1 VVFSEYKETTSYIT
15 NALKEAGRT
24 DVLEVHAGNRDKL
37 KETIK
42 LNFDANIPREDYLSD
57 FNIIICTEVLA
68 EGVNLHRSN
77 VIVNYDTPWNSTKL
91 MQRIGRVN
99 RIGSVAPYIHIF
111 NFYPTAKVNSDI
123 ELEKKA
129 IMKLQAFH
137 SALGEDSEIYS
148 PDEEIQSFGLFEK
161 DVDEEKDERL
171 AYLMELRKF
180 KDENPEEFRRIRNL
194 PLKARVG
201 RKDRTKKASTI
212 CFVRNHRRDAFYWV
226 KGNGEIE
233 EMGFVEVAK
242 EFRADK
248 PELGIVLHDK
258 HHEQVALAVDD
269 FNEKLKEEMS
279 RSLVVDTTQG
289 PNEKRALSYL
299 DGFLRLPFISDIEK
313 ESIKAAK
320 QAVKIAKFQK
330 LQREINAL
338 KRNAKK
344 DKIKPVELL
353 DAVIRIINKYP
364 IEANESNS
372 ASPIV
377 SVKSFE
383 KMKPEIII
391 SESYSYN
398 K

>member
-1 VVFSEYKETTSYIT
+1 
-15 NALKEAGRT
+15 
-24 DVLEVHAGNRDKL
+24 
-37 KETIK
+37 
-42 LNFDANIPREDYLSD
+42 
-57 FNIIICTEVLA
+57 
-68 EGVNLHRSN
+68 
-77 VIVNYDTPWNSTKL
+77 
-91 MQRIGRVN
+91 
-99 RIGSVAPYIHIF
+99 
-111 NFYPTAKVNSDI
+111 
-123 ELEKKA
+123 
-129 IMKLQAFH
+129 
-137 SALGEDSEIYS
+137 
-148 PDEEIQSFGLFEK
+148 
-161 DVDEEKDERL
+161 
-171 AYLMELRKF
+171 MELRKF
-180 KDENPEEFRRIRNL
+180 KNENPEEFRRIRNL

-201 RKDRTKKASTI
+201 RKDRTKKDSTI
-212 CFVRNHRRDAFYWV
+212 CFIRNHRRDAFYWV
-226 KGNGEIE
+226 KENEEIE

-248 PELGIVLHDK
+248 PELGIVLHKK
-258 HHEQVALAVDD
+258 HHEQVALAVND
-269 FNEKLKEEMS
+269 FDEKLKEEMS
-279 RSLVVDTTQG
+279 RNQVVDTTQG

-299 DGFLRLPFISDIEK
+299 DGFLSFPFISDREK
-313 ESIKAAK
+313 ETIKSAK

-344 DKIKPVELL
+344 NKINPVDLL

-364 IEANESNS
+364 IDIKESNS

>member
-1 VVFSEYKETTSYIT
+1 
-15 NALKEAGRT
+15 
-24 DVLEVHAGNRDKL
+24 
-37 KETIK
+37 
-42 LNFDANIPREDYLSD
+42 
-57 FNIIICTEVLA
+57 
-68 EGVNLHRSN
+68 
-77 VIVNYDTPWNSTKL
+77 
-91 MQRIGRVN
+91 M
-99 RIGSVAPYIHIF
+99 SVWLIF
-111 NFYPTAKVNSDI
+111 
-123 ELEKKA
+123 
-129 IMKLQAFH
+129 
-137 SALGEDSEIYS
+137 
-148 PDEEIQSFGLFEK
+148 
-161 DVDEEKDERL
+161 
-171 AYLMELRKF
+171 MELRKF
-180 KDENPEEFRRIRNL
+180 KEENPEEFRRIRNL

-201 RKDRTKKASTI
+201 RKDRTKKGSTI
-212 CFVRNHRRDAFYWV
+212 CFIRNHRRDAFYWV
-226 KGNGEIE
+226 KGNEELE

-248 PELGIVLHDK
+248 PEQGIDLHEK
-258 HHEQVALAVDD
+258 HHEQVGIAVND
-269 FNEKLKEEMS
+269 FDEKLKEEMA
-279 RSLVVDTTQG
+279 RGQVVDTTQG

-299 DGFLRLPFISDIEK
+299 DGFLSFPFINKK
-313 ESIKAAK
+313 ERETIKAAK

-344 DKIKPVELL
+344 DKIRPVDLL

-364 IEANESNS
+364 IDIKESNS